1 MNEFLYNAHLEGE
14 PFFWEGGGTGVLL
27 IHGFTATP
35 AEVRPLAKNLLEA
48 GFTVMG
54 PMLAGHGTHPD
65 DLNRVSWRDWTGGVE
80 EAYQTLRKA
89 CKKVFVSGAS
99 MGGVLA
105 LWLAEEHDEVSG
117 VIGFAPAIKLTLPF
131 YRYAALHLAAPFI
144 SQMARSS
151 LDNPEKWQGYPGL
164 PLQGA
169 VQLFRLQRAVR
180 GRLGRI
186 RQPVM
191 VLQGRKDRTVVAEA
205 GEIILKGVRSDEK
218 EHHWMERSTHEV
230 TLDEELPEVTR
241 LVCDFLQRA

>member
-180 GRLGRI
+180 ERLGRI
-186 RQPVM
+186 RQQVM

-205 GEIILKGVRSDEK
+205 GEIILKGVRSDVK

-241 LVCDFLQRA
+241 LVCNFLQRA